1 MICSK
6 KIIAVSLIALF
17 GATACASAGVTS
29 LAPQEYLDWL
39 EELKKEMVEK
49 GISQK
54 TIDRVYEFD
63 YYHPVPDAVKKDRKQ
78 LEFLL
83 TSNDYLNR
91 VVSKTRVEKGQK
103 KYQELRP
110 ILKNIEAN
118 YALPGEYIV
127 AFWGIE
133 TNFGTNFG
141 GHNVI
146 DALTEMSYDKRRSQF
161 FRKELFQALKI
172 VDDWNVDFTK
182 MQGSWAG
189 AMGHFQFMPS
199 TFNTYA
205 VDFNKDGK
213 IDIWSSFE
221 DAAASAANYL
231 TTIGWQK
238 DIPWGMEVSLPWNFD
253 FALTGRNKPLVLKK
267 WRQMGVRPIGKNK
280 FGLAD
285 DLPVSIITPE
295 GKKGRAYLITDNF
308 YKIMHWNRSENY
320 ALAVGVLADY
330 IRSGKSWKKVSDT
343 SAQRVKTDDVLK
355 IQAFINKLGWFELE
369 EDGQLGSKTRAAIK
383 EVQKKAR
390 LPQDGYPD
398 YQLLRKINNYN
409 SDIGFA
415 IPVPQRKLHKVK

>member
-1 MICSK
+1 MFSK
-6 KIIAVSLIALF
+6 KMLMVSLGILLST
-17 GATACASAGVTS
+17 TACASANVTS
-29 LAPQEYLDWL
+29 LAPKEYLEWL
-39 EELKKEMVEK
+39 DCLKKEMVEK

-54 TIDRVYEFD
+54 TIDKVYAFD
-63 YYHPVPDAVKKDRKQ
+63 YYHPQPEAVKKDRKQ

-83 TSNDYLNR
+83 TSNEYLNR
-91 VVSKTRVEKGQK
+91 VVNKIRVERGQNN
-103 KYQELRP
+103 YRDLRS
-110 ILKNIEAN
+110 LMEKIETQ

-146 DALTEMSYDKRRSQF
+146 DALTEMSYDKRRPQF
-161 FRKELFQALKI
+161 FRKELYQALKI
-172 VDDWNVDFTK
+172 VDDWDVDFTK

-231 TTIGWQK
+231 TTIGWKK

-253 FALTGRNKPLVLKK
+253 YALTGRNKDISVERWNKI
-267 WRQMGVRPIGKNK
+267 GVRTINGKK
-280 FGLAD
+280 IILPK
-285 DLPVSIITPE
+285 DLKTSIITPE

-320 ALAVGVLADY
+320 ALAVGILSDY
-330 IRSGKSWKKVSDT
+330 IKTGKKWKKIPES
-343 SAQRVKTDDVLK
+343 SAQRVKTDDVIK
-355 IQAFINKLGWFELE
+355 IQSFINKLGWFKLD
-369 EDGQLGSKTRAAIK
+369 EDGQLGSKTREAIK
-383 EVQKKAR
+383 KVQKEAR

-398 YQLLRKINNYN
+398 YSLLYKINSYN
-409 SDIGFA
+409 SNVGFA
-415 IPVPQRKLHKVK
+415 IPVPERKLHKAK

>member
-1 MICSK
+1 MIYSK
-6 KIIAVSLIALF
+6 KIAVVSLAALL
-17 GATACASAGVTS
+17 GATACASANVTS
-29 LAPQEYLDWL
+29 SAPQEYLDWL
-39 EELKKEMVEK
+39 EDLKKEMVEK

-54 TIDRVYEFD
+54 TIDKVYAYD
-63 YYHPVPDAVKKDRKQ
+63 YYHPAPVAVKKDRKQ

-91 VVSKTRVEKGQK
+91 VVNKQRTEAAQK
-103 KYQELRP
+103 KYRD
-110 ILKNIEAN
+110 LKALFEQIEQKYN
-118 YALPGEYIV
+118 LPGEYIV

-146 DALTEMSYDKRRSQF
+146 DALTEMSYDKRRPQF
-161 FRKELFQALKI
+161 FRKELYQALKI
-172 VDDWNVDFTK
+172 IDDWDIDFTK

-199 TFNTYA
+199 TFNAYA

-221 DAAASAANYL
+221 DAAASASNYL
-231 TTIGWQK
+231 TTIGWNK

-253 FALTGRNKPLVLKK
+253 YSLSGRNKPLSLNK
-267 WRQMGVRPIGKNK
+267 WRKMGVRPVNKSK
-280 FGLAD
+280 FGLD
-285 DLPVSIITPE
+285 DNIMVSIITPE

-308 YKIMHWNRSENY
+308 YKIMYWNRSENY

-330 IRSGKSWKKVSDT
+330 IKSGKKWKKVPET

-355 IQAFINKLGWFELE
+355 IQAFINKLGWFNLE
-369 EDGQLGSKTRAAIK
+369 EDGQLGSKTRDAIK
-383 EVQKKAR
+383 KVQKKAG
-390 LPQDGYPD
+390 LAQDGYPD

-409 SDIGFA
+409 SNVGFA
-415 IPVPQRKLHKVK
+415 IPVPQRKLHKAK